1 MSCAGKTRI
10 PVKRKAGCS
19 DLGEGRQMVK
29 LQTLGPR
36 TEFTVSLWEAGPAF
50 LSQLDTG
57 IP

>member
-1 MSCAGKTRI
+1 MQGKLGSL
-10 PVKRKAGCS
+10 VKRKAGCS

-36 TEFTVSLWEAGPAF
+36 TEVAVSLWEAGPAF